1 MEPSLSARFYKIAYR
16 FGFTP
21 WERLETLPAAQQALA
36 LLDRVERERQPQYG
50 AVLDIGSGTGVWS
63 VRLAQRGWQVTG
75 IELVARGVKA
85 AQQRA
90 AEAGVEAC
98 FIQGDITTTSAED
111 LGLGDG
117 YQLILDFGTIHGL
130 DDAGSAAAARMIADR
145 AAPDATL
152 LMYALAPRSRG
163 MLPGGMDR
171 RAIEMLYPDWTVVEE
186 LAFDTAGLPDSARR
200 DDPHW
205 FRLDRRG

>member
-1 MEPSLSARFYKIAYR
+1 MEASLSARFYKIAYR

-21 WERLETLPAAQQALA
+21 WERLETLPAAQQALTM
-36 LLDRVERERQPQYG
+36 LDRVERERQPPYG
-50 AVLDIGSGTGVWS
+50 AALDIGSGTGVWS

-75 IELVARGVKA
+75 IELVGRGVKA
-85 AQQRA
+85 AQRRA
-90 AEAGVEAC
+90 AEAGVAAR
-98 FIQGDITTTSAED
+98 FTQGDITKSTAEE
-111 LGLGDG
+111 LGLERG
-117 YQLILDFGTIHGL
+117 YRLILDFGTIHGL
-130 DDAGSAAAARMIADR
+130 GSDGRAAAARLIDAV

-163 MLPGGMDR
+163 MLPDGMDR
-171 RAIEMLYPDWTVVEE
+171 QAIEALYPGWTVVEE

>member
-1 MEPSLSARFYKIAYR
+1 MSARFYKTAYR

-36 LLDRVERERQPQYG
+36 MLDRVERERQPPHG
-50 AVLDIGSGTGVWS
+50 AALDIGSGTGVWS
-63 VRLAQRGWQVTG
+63 VQLAQRGWQVTG

-85 AQQRA
+85 AQRRA
-90 AEAGVEAC
+90 AEVGVEAR
-98 FIQGDITTTSAED
+98 FIQGDITKSSTED
-111 LGLGDG
+111 LGLGRG
-117 YQLILDFGTIHGL
+117 YRLILDFGTIHGL
-130 DDAGSAAAARMIADR
+130 DADARVAAAQLIDAV
-145 AAPDATL
+145 AAPNATI
-152 LMYALAPRSRG
+152 LMYALSPRSRG
-163 MLPGGMDR
+163 MLPDGMDR
-171 RAIEMLYPDWTVVEE
+171 REIETLYPAWTVVEE